1 MSETIGENGFRD
13 FVITTMENTLKFMVI
28 VFTCSGGVFGAMIA
42 FMIEAPR
49 SIYFAQTAASHVWT
63 WTFVG
68 FIIGAVAGFVF
79 SATLAGIAFSLAETA
94 ENTRKVA
101 LVLGGGGTFAAN
113 SAPVVWNN
121 AQPAPTSDPSVSAA
135 PTTTARGEELSAEA
149 RAAIDGAK
157 EAGYRVAVE
166 EGNIV
171 SFISTSGSR
180 TRCRSNQEILR
191 AAKYAHKL
199 P

>member
-1 MSETIGENGFRD
+1 MSEAIGENGFRD

-63 WTFVG
+63 WTFLG

-101 LVLGGGGTFAAN
+101 LVLGSGGTFGAN

-121 AQPAPTSDPSVSAA
+121 AAARSFERSERQRCADHDRARRRAIGGSASSNRRSQRGRLPGRGGGRQHRLFHFHKRQPDT
-135 PTTTARGEELSAEA
+135 LS
-149 RAAIDGAK
+149 K
-157 EAGYRVAVE
+157 QS
-166 EGNIV
+166 GN
-171 SFISTSGSR
+171 SSR
-180 TRCRSNQEILR
+180 REIR
-191 AAKYAHKL
+191 